1 MARMPRRRIY
11 TFDGVVDALGGNK
24 AVASLL
30 GVTQQMVSYWRKL
43 GRFPARSSR
52 RIDAELARK
61 GATALR
67 ILYDFDPPRQY
78 ENDEP
83 KRAKRA

>member
-1 MARMPRRRIY
+1 MPRRRVY

-30 GVTQQMVSYWRKL
+30 GVTQPMVTYWRRA
-43 GRFPARSSR
+43 GRFPARSSQ

-61 GATALR
+61 GCTAPR
-67 ILYDFDPPRQY
+67 HLYDFDPPREY
-78 ENDEP
+78 ADGEP
-83 KRAKRA
+83 KRTVKHA

>member
-1 MARMPRRRIY
+1 MPRRRIY

-24 AVASLL
+24 AVAALL
-30 GVTQQMVSYWRKL
+30 GVTQPMVSYWRRA
-43 GRFPARSSR
+43 GRFPARSSQ

-67 ILYDFDPPRQY
+67 HLYDFDPPREY
-78 ENDEP
+78 DEP
-83 KRAKRA
+83 TRAKRA